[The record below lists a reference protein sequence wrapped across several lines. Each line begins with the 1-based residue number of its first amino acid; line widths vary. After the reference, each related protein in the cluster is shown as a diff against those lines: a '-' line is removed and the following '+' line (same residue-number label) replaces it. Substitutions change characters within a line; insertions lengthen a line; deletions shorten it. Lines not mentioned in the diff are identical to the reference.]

1 MRYVWWMVDVARRVT
16 RVLDSDAS
24 NSFPT
29 TDEGFITPVGSST
42 CEAPPGYRIIMDYP
56 DYPMVRCQK
65 HSSNF
70 PFPHF
75 DCSALWLVILW
86 TLHIRI
92 TSSWMVKKAT
102 INDGPYG
109 LHKWWWILGI
119 PSSTFFLQNYCHLSI
134 VILGCQADPRSVW
147 IGDCGD

>member
-16 RVLDSDAS
+16 QVLDSDAS

-29 TDEGFITPVGSST
+29 TDEGFITLVGSST

-70 PFPHF
+70 P
-75 DCSALWLVILW
+75 SLILIAPPCDW
-86 TLHIRI
+86 SLFGHYIYE
-92 TSSWMVKKAT
+92 SHPFGWSKKQPTMAPMAC
-102 INDGPYG
+102 INDGEFWEYQVR
-109 LHKWWWILGI
+109 
-119 PSSTFFLQNYCHLSI
+119 FFSPDLLSFI
-134 VILGCQADPRSVW
+134 HVSVDHDVGSKAALSH
-147 IGDCGD
+147 I